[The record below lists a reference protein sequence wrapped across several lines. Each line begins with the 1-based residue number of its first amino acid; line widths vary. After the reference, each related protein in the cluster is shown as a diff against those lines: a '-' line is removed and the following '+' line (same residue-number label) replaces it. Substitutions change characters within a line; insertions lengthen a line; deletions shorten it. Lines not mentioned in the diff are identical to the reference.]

1 MSSTGP
7 QDDYLLS
14 RDYIDCDRLN
24 LQHSLWTK
32 IFGYLLHPCIDTS
45 SPTLTIADIGTG
57 TASWL
62 TDLSALLPATCQL
75 DGFDIDTSQAPPKEW
90 LPANV
95 SLHEWDVFTELPEHL
110 IGRYDVVHVRLLVF
124 VVKGDPTPILR
135 NLVRM
140 LKPGGWLQW
149 AEPDV
154 RTMRILTAKAMPQP
168 GAPHSGSDADVDTPS
183 DDADTN
189 ADTNPGM
196 SRLFSLSASQDPRLV
211 PQWPSQLDDCFRAEG
226 LTDVL
231 VHRVAEAP
239 PHLEFAMHQC
249 NLLMYEMF
257 ASRAPGPRAKEILDW
272 VPRAAEETRRGAM
285 FAFERV
291 SFVGCKSK

>member
-1 MSSTGP
+1 MSSTVP

-32 IFGYLLHPCIDTS
+32 IFGYSLHPCIDTS
-45 SPTLTIADIGTG
+45 SPTLTIADVGTG

-62 TDLSALLPATCQL
+62 TDLAALLPATCRL

-95 SLHEWDVFTELPEHL
+95 SLHEWDIFTDLPEYL
-110 IGRYDVVHVRLLVF
+110 IGRYDIIHVRLLIF
-124 VVKGDPTPILR
+124 VVKGDPTGILR

-149 AEPDV
+149 SEPDV
-154 RTMRILTAKAMPQP
+154 RTMRILTTKVKTQTQP
-168 GAPHSGSDADVDTPS
+168 GAPSGPDT
-183 DDADTN
+183 DTN
-189 ADTNPGM
+189 AASPTNANATPGM
-196 SRLFSLSASQDPRLV
+196 AHLFSLSASQDPRLI
-211 PQWPSQLDDCFRAEG
+211 PAWPCQLDEYYRAAG
-226 LTDVL
+226 LNDVL

-257 ASRAPGPRAKEILDW
+257 ASRAPGPRAKKIRDW

-291 SFVGCKSK
+291 AVVGCKGKQ

>member
-45 SPTLTIADIGTG
+45 PPALTIADVGTG
-57 TASWL
+57 TAAWL

-75 DGFDIDTSQAPPKEW
+75 NGFDIDTSQAPPKEW
-90 LPANV
+90 LPANA
-95 SLHEWDVFTELPEHL
+95 SLHKWDVFTELPEHL
-110 IGRYDVVHVRLLVF
+110 IGRYDIIHVRLLVF
-124 VVKGDPTPILR
+124 VVKGDPTGILR
-135 NLVRM
+135 SLVKM

-149 AEPDV
+149 SEPDV
-154 RTMRILTAKAMPQP
+154 RTMRILTTKAKTQTQTQTQL
-168 GAPHSGSDADVDTPS
+168 GAPCGPNA
-183 DDADTN
+183 N
-189 ADTNPGM
+189 ADTTPGM
-196 SRLFSLSASQDPRLV
+196 AHLFSLSASQDPRLV
-211 PQWPSQLDDCFRAEG
+211 PAWPSQLDEYFRAVG
-226 LTDVL
+226 LNDVL

-257 ASRAPGPRAKEILDW
+257 ASRAPGPRAKEIRDW
-272 VPRAAEETRRGAM
+272 VPRVAEETRRGAM

-291 SFVGCKSK
+291 SVVGCKDK

>member
-1 MSSTGP
+1 MSSTRP

-14 RDYIDCDRLN
+14 RDYVDCDRLN

-32 IFGYLLHPCIDTS
+32 IFGYLLHPCIDTL
-45 SPTLTIADIGTG
+45 SPTLAIADIGTG

-62 TDLSALLPATCQL
+62 TDLSAQLPATCHL
-75 DGFDIDTSQAPPKEW
+75 DGFDMDTSQAPPKEW

-95 SLHEWDVFTELPEHL
+95 CLHEWDVFTDLPEHL

-124 VVKGDPTPILR
+124 VVKGDPTGILR
-135 NLVRM
+135 RLVRM

-149 AEPDV
+149 SEPDV
-154 RTMRILTAKAMPQP
+154 RTMRILTARAKTQTQP
-168 GAPHSGSDADVDTPS
+168 GARPGPDTNTDA
-183 DDADTN
+183 DADTEM
-189 ADTNPGM
+189 NPGM
-196 SRLFSLSASQDPRLV
+196 ARLFSLSASQDPRLI
-211 PQWPSQLDDCFRAEG
+211 PKWPSQLDEYFRAEG
-226 LTDVL
+226 LADVL
-231 VHRVAEAP
+231 VDRVAEAP

-257 ASRAPGPRAKEILDW
+257 ASRAAGPRAKEILDW
-272 VPRAAEETRRGAM
+272 VPKAAEETRRGAM

-291 SFVGCKSK
+291 SVVGCKGK